1 MPNTFGAE
9 QEQTIGEPSIDG
21 VLLVDKPSGPTSHD
35 IVDKI
40 RRHFRL
46 SKVGH
51 AGTLDP
57 QATGLLVIMI
67 GRCTKLANSLMS
79 ADKTYE
85 GVIRLGIATDTQD
98 AEGKV
103 VREAD
108 PAQVTEELLAA
119 EMKKLTGDI
128 MQVPPMVSAAK
139 KDGVPLYKLARQGK
153 IVERRP
159 KLVRIYEFTLRS
171 FELPRACFFLRCS
184 KGVYARTLCDDIG
197 NTLKCG
203 AHLENL
209 RRLRSGEFNVQE
221 AYTLEQ
227 LMAMDRRQLS
237 QIMVPLSRIICRT
250 AFK

>member
-1 MPNTFGAE
+1 MV
-9 QEQTIGEPSIDG
+9 GEPSLDG

-46 SKVGH
+46 AKVGH

-57 QATGLLVIMI
+57 QATGLLIIMI
-67 GRCTKLANSLMS
+67 GRGTKLANSLMS

-103 VREAD
+103 ISEAD
-108 PAQVTEELLAA
+108 PSHITEELLAA

-128 MQVPPMVSAAK
+128 MQTPPMVSAAK

-153 IVERRP
+153 IVERKP
-159 KLVRIYEFTLRS
+159 KLVRIHEFSLRS
-171 FELPRACFFLRCS
+171 FKLPRACFFLRCS

-197 NTLKCG
+197 HALKCG

-209 RRLRSGEFNVQE
+209 RRLRSGAFSVQD
-221 AYTLEQ
+221 AYPLEQ

-237 QIMVPLSRIICRT
+237 QIMMPLNRILCR
-250 AFK
+250 AQG